1 MKKKIVDIICVCL
14 VFVLFGSV
22 ALLNII
28 QTDRPV
34 SSEIEGRELARMPE
48 FSVKTLL
55 DGSYF
60 SSVSLFISDTFLYRD
75 ELVSLSKRMETLR
88 GMNYTL
94 DGDGDFVVLGP
105 TAPTPGDDGDD
116 VSDKISDALDE
127 LKNNETQPPEQE
139 TTSSGAH
146 TPGGE
151 IVDDPMGNEESSESE
166 SADLPTPPEN
176 EVTAIYLSKNSLRLT
191 VGSGSV
197 VSATVDSTS
206 AESANVSWSVS
217 DKNIV
222 SITMNPNGGIDV
234 KGLAEG
240 ACVLTC
246 SYNDEI
252 KASCEITVI
261 AVNSVTTVP
270 NDAQA
275 DFLTNGM
282 FIYGDAVYTQAYYNQ
297 SGAKAFAAT
306 ANYYKNLF
314 GDSVRVSTVVVPVSA
329 MVVDNEQVKAT
340 VQDQNNILQQMK
352 THMDPSVN
360 FVNVYPKMYEHRDE
374 YLFFKSDH
382 HWTGLGAY
390 YAYAAFAESIGLEPV
405 QLDDLNYTIV
415 NDKYQGSLYSWTRDE
430 RVKNFIDTV
439 EAYTPKKPLTMTVTN
454 ANGGTATYNSCIYP
468 GNKTY
473 VTFIA
478 GDNPYTVINVP
489 ENPQDKNILV
499 LKDSFGNAFV
509 PYLCE
514 HYGNVIVVDVR
525 YSSFNIYEHLRDYG
539 LTDIVF
545 VNNIQAANSYAWSK
559 MYMKAVGVE
568 LD

>member
-1 MKKKIVDIICVCL
+1 MKNKIVDIICVCL

-22 ALLNII
+22 ACLNII

-34 SSEIEGRELARMPE
+34 RSEIEGRELARMPE

-60 SSVSLFISDTFLYRD
+60 SSVALFISDTFLYRD
-75 ELVSLSKRMETLR
+75 DLVSLSKRMETLR
-88 GMNYTL
+88 GVNYTL

-105 TAPTPGDDGDD
+105 TTQAPDDDGDD

-127 LKNNETQPPEQE
+127 LKNNETKPPEQE
-139 TTSSGAH
+139 TPPSEGY

-151 IVDDPMGNEESSESE
+151 IVDDPEGNEQPSESE
-166 SADLPTPPEN
+166 TSDSPTPPEDK
-176 EVTAIYLSKNSLRLT
+176 VTAIYLSRKSLRLT

-206 AESANVSWSVS
+206 AEGANVRWSVS

-222 SITMNPNGGIDV
+222 SITMNPDGGIDV

-240 ACVLTC
+240 TCVLTC

-270 NDAQA
+270 NDEQA

-306 ANYYKNLF
+306 ANYYKTLF
-314 GDSVRVSTVVVPVSA
+314 GDKVRVSTVVIPVSA

-390 YAYAAFAESIGLEPV
+390 YAYAAFAESIGLVPT
-405 QLDDLNYTIV
+405 QLDDFNYTIV
-415 NDKYQGSLYSWTRDE
+415 NDRYQGSLYSWTQDE
-430 RVKNFIDTV
+430 RVKYFIDTV

-454 ANGGTATYNSCIYP
+454 ASGGTATYDSCIYP

-514 HYGNVIVVDVR
+514 HYGNVIIVDVR

-568 LD
+568 LN